1 MRAVAGAVP
10 KLPEVS
16 GGDPPQG
23 AGMPAAP
30 QPRTPLLDNRVEA
43 QRRLD
48 EAQRDAAAAEAALA
62 AQRAERPPKAAPP
75 LLRGVPKQFPA
86 RRRSRGAAGTPGE
99 QGQGQGPPV
108 PPGGGGLPLLG
119 PEAAA
124 GAGILTVEFFKSIV
138 HFEGEYCQ
146 HSAALK
152 WLRKVCED
160 RGYEEGYVLSSSRKT
175 AVAAIIHPLGVEYW
189 FEPADMRLWSWWEMV
204 AQMDEK
210 SIKYVVEDG
219 DCSRGLVACEV
230 RRRTGSYDHSRQVYT
245 PGPQLA
251 VWDFVLKR
259 SDGTAVRLHP
269 QWSTNKIPTFAVE
282 GQEPTQIPFAG
293 LGMSD
298 GPGTFRYYKE
308 LGQEE
313 ELRFGRRVRV
323 LV

>member
-1 MRAVAGAVP
+1 MHAVAGAVP

-30 QPRTPLLDNRVEA
+30 QPRTPLLNNRVEA

-48 EAQRDAAAAEAALA
+48 EAQRGAAAAEAALA
-62 AQRAERPPKAAPP
+62 AHRAERPPKAPP
-75 LLRGVPKQFPA
+75 PLRGVPKQFPA

-160 RGYEEGYVLSSSRKT
+160 EGYEDGYVLSSSRKT
-175 AVAAIIHPLGVEYW
+175 AVAAIIHPPGVKYW
-189 FEPADMRLWSWWEMV
+189 FNSDDMRLWSWWEMV

-259 SDGTAVRLHP
+259 NDGTAVRLHP

-282 GQEPTQIPFAG
+282 GQEPTQIPSAG

>member
-1 MRAVAGAVP
+1 MA
-10 KLPEVS
+10 
-16 GGDPPQG
+16 
-23 AGMPAAP
+23 
-30 QPRTPLLDNRVEA
+30 
-43 QRRLD
+43 
-48 EAQRDAAAAEAALA
+48 
-62 AQRAERPPKAAPP
+62 
-75 LLRGVPKQFPA
+75 
-86 RRRSRGAAGTPGE
+86 
-99 QGQGQGPPV
+99 
-108 PPGGGGLPLLG
+108 
-119 PEAAA
+119 
-124 GAGILTVEFFKSIV
+124 FFKSIV

-146 HSAALK
+146 HIAALK

-160 RGYEEGYVLSSSRKT
+160 REYDEGYVLSSSRKT
-175 AVAAIIHPLGVEYW
+175 AVAAIIHERGPQYR

-245 PGPQLA
+245 PGPQLT

-308 LGQEE
+308 LGQEQ
-313 ELRFGRRVRV
+313 ELRFGRRVTT